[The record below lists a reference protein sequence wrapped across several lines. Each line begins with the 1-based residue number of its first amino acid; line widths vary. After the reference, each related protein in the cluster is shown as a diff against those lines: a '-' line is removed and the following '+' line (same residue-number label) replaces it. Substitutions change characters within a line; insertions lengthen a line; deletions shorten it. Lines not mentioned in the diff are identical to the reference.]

1 MDPSHTKGRA
11 PRAFTLIEL
20 LVVIAIIALLV
31 GILLPALGKARTSA
45 RSLQCLANM
54 RSMGQSVTL
63 YQNDY
68 DGHFPL
74 SSHTTGT
81 MLDSWLDVLE
91 ANYGLD
97 PGVKQCPEDEDFDKR
112 PFSYV
117 TNDHFEKLTVGVDFN
132 PITGAP
138 LPGGRRRAITRIH
151 QVLYPAETAYA
162 VEWAGT
168 GSTDHLHSVG
178 WTSAEQIP
186 LQVAVERHEGSS
198 NFIFTDGHAKSLL
211 WERVRELFE
220 SGRPLFNPAG
230 GSK

>member
-1 MDPSHTKGRA
+1 MKGRA

-45 RSLQCLANM
+45 RSLRCLANM

-81 MLDSWLDVLE
+81 VLESWLDVLE

-97 PGVKQCPEDEDFDKR
+97 PGVKECPEDEDFDKR

-117 TNDHFEKLTVGVDFN
+117 TNDHFEKLTAGIDFN
-132 PITGAP
+132 PVTGAP

-151 QVLYPAETAYA
+151 QVPYPAETAYA
-162 VEWAGT
+162 VEWVGP

-211 WERVRELFE
+211 WERVREQFE
-220 SGRPLFNPAG
+220 AGRPLFNPEG

>member
-1 MDPSHTKGRA
+1 MSRFCPRGGA

-31 GILLPALGKARTSA
+31 GILLPVLGKARTSA
-45 RSLQCLANM
+45 RSLRCLANM

-63 YQNDY
+63 YQNDF

-74 SSHTTGT
+74 SSITTGN
-81 MLDSWLDVLE
+81 MLVSWLDVLE
-91 ANYGLD
+91 RGYGLD
-97 PGVKQCPEDEDFDKR
+97 PAVKECPEDEDLDKR

-117 TNDHFEKLTVGVDFN
+117 TNDHFEKLVAGIDFN
-132 PITGAP
+132 PVTGAP

-151 QVLYPAETAYA
+151 QVPFPSETAYA
-162 VEWAGT
+162 VEWAGA
-168 GSTDHLHSVG
+168 GSMDHLHSVG

-186 LQVAVERHEGSS
+186 AQVAVERHDGSS
-198 NFIFTDGHAKSLL
+198 NFVFTDGHAKSLR

-220 SGRPLFNPAG
+220 ARKPLFNPVG
-230 GSK
+230 RSK

>member
-1 MDPSHTKGRA
+1 MSCSPRKGRT

-20 LVVIAIIALLV
+20 LVVIAIVALLI

-45 RSLQCLANM
+45 RSLRCLANM

-63 YQNDY
+63 YQNDF

-81 MLDSWLDVLE
+81 ALDSWLDVLE

-97 PGVKQCPEDEDFDKR
+97 QQVKECPEDEYLENR

-117 TNDHFEKLTVGVDFN
+117 TNDHFEKLTAGVDYN
-132 PITGAP
+132 PVTGAP

-151 QVLYPAETAYA
+151 QVPFPSESAYA
-162 VEWAGT
+162 VEWVGS

-178 WTSAEQIP
+178 WDSAEQIP

-220 SGRPLFNPAG
+220 AGRPLFNPEG

>member
-1 MDPSHTKGRA
+1 MELPRTKGRA
-11 PRAFTLIEL
+11 PRAFTPIEL

-31 GILLPALGKARTSA
+31 GILLPALGKARTAA
-45 RSLQCLANM
+45 RSLRCLANM

-81 MLDSWLDVLE
+81 VLESWLDVLE

-97 PGVKQCPEDEDFDKR
+97 PGVKECPEDEDFDKR

-117 TNDHFEKLTVGVDFN
+117 TNDHFEKLTAGVDFN
-132 PITGAP
+132 PVTGAP

-151 QVLYPAETAYA
+151 QVPYPAETAYA
-162 VEWAGT
+162 VEWVGS

-186 LQVAVERHEGSS
+186 LQVAATRHEGSS

-211 WERVRELFE
+211 WERVREQFE
-220 SGRPLFNPAG
+220 AGRPLFNPEG

>member
-1 MDPSHTKGRA
+1 MSCSPRKGRT

-20 LVVIAIIALLV
+20 LVVIAIIALLI

-45 RSLQCLANM
+45 RSLKCMANL

-63 YQNDY
+63 YQNDF

-81 MLDSWLDVLE
+81 LLDSWLDVLE

-97 PGVKQCPEDEDFDKR
+97 PKVKECPEDEYLVNR

-117 TNDHFEKLTVGVDFN
+117 TNDHFEKLTAGIDYN

-138 LPGGRRRAITRIH
+138 LPGGRRRAIVRVF
-151 QVLYPAETAYA
+151 QVPFPSETAYA
-162 VEWAGT
+162 VEWAGQ
-168 GSTDHLHSVG
+168 GDTDHLHSIKWV
-178 WTSAEQIP
+178 SADEIP
-186 LQVAVERHEGSS
+186 PQVAVERHDGSS
-198 NFIFTDGHAKSLL
+198 NFVFADGHAESLK
-211 WERVRELFE
+211 WERVREKFE
-220 SGRPLFNPAG
+220 NHRPLFNPLG
-230 GSK
+230 GGK